1 MGDLKKLDELVL
13 MDFMLHYCSEILK
26 RNTDA
31 KKQDFFI
38 ALSKSIHKTN
48 FFFVCF
54 LFCFSSWRNSKGI
67 TQQIWSLSM

>member
-13 MDFMLHYCSEILK
+13 MDFMLHYFSEILK

-38 ALSKSIHKTN
+38 ALSKSIHKNN
-48 FFFVCF
+48 FFFGV
-54 LFCFSSWRNSKGI
+54 FCFVFPPGETLKELLSKYGP
-67 TQQIWSLSM
+67 